1 MQIDKFKN
9 PVFNETDIF
18 NAIYL
23 GHIDKL
29 NELMVSDN
37 IDIDQFIEIS
47 NINFTKYNS
56 TIQTLNINEF
66 DTALQDKWFMPEK
79 YYTFDVSEFCLT
91 KCVSNVEKER
101 VEIELSEFKN
111 RNLIRLLQWLKY
123 FVDTCLENNVLWG
136 VGRGSSVAS
145 YVLFLLGVHKIN
157 SIKYNIDYKEFFR

>member
-56 TIQTLNINEF
+56 TIQTLNIN
-66 DTALQDKWFMPEK
+66 
-79 YYTFDVSEFCLT
+79 
-91 KCVSNVEKER
+91 
-101 VEIELSEFKN
+101 
-111 RNLIRLLQWLKY
+111 
-123 FVDTCLENNVLWG
+123 
-136 VGRGSSVAS
+136 
-145 YVLFLLGVHKIN
+145 
-157 SIKYNIDYKEFFR
+157 